1 MSDWLLM
8 LTGLDGRFV
17 ILKIYGFILQAVE
30 LPLPCGSCEDDVRFL
45 WRRSL
50 WAHCIG
56 DALTLLDRVFEFFW
70 SEDCLVILSTWS
82 SVPSFDCLLNND
94 LFVCRSCDMCSHF
107 SSESPICR
115 VLFPSAGGKDGNR
128 KRYQPSWTTQTQTCR
143 PFFLVDRYMH
153 ECKEIMTSHDAGPSV
168 YSFQHDAD
176 FSFSIILE
184 IISYWIIRRLVT
196 CFFIEHESAIDG
208 SLTMIRSGECHE
220 GSQDVKNGVATT
232 GWCFTIVTCKSGW
245 FTFLIKPVPSCCI

>member
-1 MSDWLLM
+1 MICVFYD
-8 LTGLDGRFV
+8 LD
-17 ILKIYGFILQAVE
+17 
-30 LPLPCGSCEDDVRFL
+30 PCE
-45 WRRSL
+45 
-50 WAHCIG
+50 HT
-56 DALTLLDRVFEFFW
+56 ALATLLPSLTEFLIFFR
-70 SEDCLVILSTWS
+70 SEDCLVILSMLS

-94 LFVCRSCDMCSHF
+94 LFVCRSRDICSHF
-107 SSESPICR
+107 SSESPICQ
-115 VLFPSAGGKDGNR
+115 VLFPSAGGKDATERDTSLLGLHR
-128 KRYQPSWTTQTQTCR
+128 LKHAG

-153 ECKEIMTSHDAGPSV
+153 ECKEIMTSYYAGPSV
-168 YSFQHDAD
+168 YSFQHDVD

-232 GWCFTIVTCKSGW
+232 GCCFAIVSGIHIANQGD
-245 FTFLIKPVPSCCI
+245 FPS